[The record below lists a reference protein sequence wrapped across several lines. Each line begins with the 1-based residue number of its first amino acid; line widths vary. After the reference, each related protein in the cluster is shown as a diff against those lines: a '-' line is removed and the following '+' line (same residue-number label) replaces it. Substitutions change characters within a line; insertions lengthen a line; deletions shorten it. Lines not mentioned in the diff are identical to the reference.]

1 MISVL
6 RFLGS
11 LRVGVALLLAIFGLV
26 FWGTL
31 FEARAGV
38 ELGTE
43 RFFDSWIFFAAGIFP
58 LPALKTLAIFL
69 VVNLLCAL
77 LFRIPRTKKN
87 VGIWILHFSL
97 LILIAGSFLSH
108 ASRENFDAFGFVGAS
123 LPLDEKAENSLR
135 LLNADSMKV
144 CALNGAGD
152 SIFIAANSPQTI
164 GDYQIYFAETIPM
177 NAEKTIVRLHIRR
190 DPFDFVPKL
199 FALIFCAGIFLQC
212 IFCRGKNENF

>member
-1 MISVL
+1 MKFLISVL

-69 VVNLLCAL
+69 FVNLLCAL

-97 LILIAGSFLSH
+97 LILIA
-108 ASRENFDAFGFVGAS
+108 
-123 LPLDEKAENSLR
+123 
-135 LLNADSMKV
+135 
-144 CALNGAGD
+144 
-152 SIFIAANSPQTI
+152 
-164 GDYQIYFAETIPM
+164 
-177 NAEKTIVRLHIRR
+177 
-190 DPFDFVPKL
+190 
-199 FALIFCAGIFLQC
+199 
-212 IFCRGKNENF
+212 